1 MYYLGI
7 DTTNKYLI
15 VSIFNDEKVL
25 YFYQEEA
32 NRNVSENLNI
42 EIDKAF
48 KNLSLKPKD
57 LSAIVVTRGPGSFTG
72 VRIGLSAAKV
82 LAMILKIDLYSVSSS
97 DYYSG
102 NTLLPV
108 ILDARSKKVFF
119 GKYTDGILNEEIIAI
134 EDLEQLTEVKGEGSL
149 INLEDDF
156 NNLDNNFLLIKDKWK
171 KESVFDAVPTYL
183 KRNIWFLKK

>member
-183 KRNIWFLKK
+183 KRNI